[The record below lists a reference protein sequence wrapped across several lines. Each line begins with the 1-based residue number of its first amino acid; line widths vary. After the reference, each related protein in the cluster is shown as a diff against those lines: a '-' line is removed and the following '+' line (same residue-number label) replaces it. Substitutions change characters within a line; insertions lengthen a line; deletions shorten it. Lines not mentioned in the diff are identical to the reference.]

1 MKLAIIIPVYNGQDT
16 IRRAITSIDTEAEFE
31 IICVNDGS
39 TDNTKQVLTELQ
51 KEYPNI
57 KVIHQDNQGAARS
70 RNVGLAAMDD
80 DTEAFMFLDA
90 DDEYLPSRI
99 DAMIKTFENHSET
112 DIVIGQIGRDVHGE
126 WKVFPT
132 HEEIKRD
139 EVVTLERNPEI
150 LQSIGPGGKLFSARF
165 ASLRF
170 DEDVVFCEEH
180 TFMVRAYSKARD
192 INLMSIIAYGYNERE
207 GSVTDRR
214 ADTFLPYME
223 DAMKV
228 RQCVMEL
235 LLLMN
240 EKTYYSYRMDNLIV
254 SYLIQAHLLK
264 NSAITSS
271 FIESVTQY
279 IKLMQETH
287 YSGDAMFRIV
297 EAVEQGATHWTKPL
311 YHQWRRALLEVGIGR
326 PGYIRFLAQIF
337 PKKSAFSS
345 KQKLK
350 QILNKS

>member
-1 MKLAIIIPVYNGQDT
+1 MKLAIIMPVYNGQDT
-16 IRRAITSIDTEAEFE
+16 VRRAVTSIDTKAEFE

-39 TDNTKQVLTELQ
+39 TDHTKHELTELQ
-51 KEYPNI
+51 KEFPNI
-57 KVIHQDNQGAARS
+57 KVIHQENQGAARS

-80 DTEAFMFLDA
+80 DTDAFMFLDA
-90 DDEYLPSRI
+90 DDQYLPSRI
-99 DAMIKTFENHSET
+99 DAMIQTYENHEET

-150 LQSIGPGGKLFSARF
+150 LQSIGPGGKLFSAKF

-180 TFMVRAYSKARD
+180 TFMVRAFSKARD

-228 RQCVMEL
+228 RQRVMEL

-264 NSAITSS
+264 NSVITPS

-279 IKLMQETH
+279 INLMQETH
-287 YSGDAMFRIV
+287 YSGEAMFRIV
-297 EAVEQGATHWTKPL
+297 EAVEQGGTQWTKDL
-311 YHQWRRALLEVGIGR
+311 YQSWRRVLANVGIGR
-326 PGYIRFLAQIF
+326 PGYIRFLAQTF
-337 PKKSAFSS
+337 SKKSAFSG

-350 QILNKS
+350 KVLKK